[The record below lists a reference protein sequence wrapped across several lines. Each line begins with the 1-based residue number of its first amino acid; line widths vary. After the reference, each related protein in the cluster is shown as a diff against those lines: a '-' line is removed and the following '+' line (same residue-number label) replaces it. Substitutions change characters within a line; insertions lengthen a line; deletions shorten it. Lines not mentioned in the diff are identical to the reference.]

1 MDTSRI
7 RTFLMVKKEGSFTK
21 AAEKLFITPTAVK
34 KQIDALENELE
45 TTLFFRTSAGCQLTK
60 SGEILEEHAFIILNE
75 INDVID
81 KIRIADSK
89 TSNELRIGHSVK
101 FEYNFISNLTNE
113 FSDCFEN
120 QYIRLIRYKKVELA
134 TALLNNKIDCIFLI
148 SPQDSLFQSFESEI
162 IGHTRIHAIMKKNHP
177 LANQKVVSF
186 EDLLPYTIF
195 ISSLLN
201 HSIYSKFDTAIGNRL
216 RVLDK
221 EDRNE
226 LLYSL
231 RKDGIILYPC
241 SVQHDLSIPFEDY
254 TMEIALYYKKHNPID
269 SKKIDFLK
277 KFIQN
282 IDNRFIL

>member
-1 MDTSRI
+1 
-7 RTFLMVKKEGSFTK
+7 
-21 AAEKLFITPTAVK
+21 
-34 KQIDALENELE
+34 
-45 TTLFFRTSAGCQLTK
+45 
-60 SGEILEEHAFIILNE
+60 
-75 INDVID
+75 
-81 KIRIADSK
+81 
-89 TSNELRIGHSVK
+89 
-101 FEYNFISNLTNE
+101 
-113 FSDCFEN
+113 
-120 QYIRLIRYKKVELA
+120 
-134 TALLNNKIDCIFLI
+134 
-148 SPQDSLFQSFESEI
+148 
-162 IGHTRIHAIMKKNHP
+162 MKKNHP